1 MDHSQAQE
9 IDGLKIFRFEG
20 SLYFASCDKF
30 REKLYLRTGLNPR
43 EVLRRTARS
52 ASTASAAAPQSI
64 NVNPTDIQLELRG
77 VRAVSQQPAS
87 ANSTAAT
94 DSNREAAN
102 GATSGFAGTTTNIC
116 IVFNF
121 VSSSISFLSFVT
133 LVS

>member
-1 MDHSQAQE
+1 MDESQAHE

-52 ASTASAAAPQSI
+52 ASTASAAAAPQTIS
-64 NVNPTDIQLELRG
+64 VNPTDAQLELRAM
-77 VRAVSQQPAS
+77 RQQSAS
-87 ANSTAAT
+87 ANATAAT

-102 GATSGFAGTTTNIC
+102 GAPSGSAGIRT
-116 IVFNF
+116 VFYKYLYCVQF
-121 VSSSISFLSFVT
+121 CLH
-133 LVS
+133 